1 MAAQGTLEA
10 LALSL
15 ARLFQPLQEEL
26 QVGRIRVLLAELGMQ
41 FPPELETKTA
51 FINALNQ
58 AAAQAGRLPNLISQ
72 LITAI
77 NAENFGQISSAGLEL
92 FNAVKLLVENIKN
105 IADELSSLGGT
116 LPGISAT
123 DLNTFAT
130 NLPRNLVEYLIIR
143 NLEGTPGAAEALEF
157 IDVVERND
165 ITTPG
170 LVYTTRKLKIDQ
182 FFNFL
187 KQPAA
192 HFENLYDWGK
202 PTFDGTI
209 LFQKTE
215 KLLLRAGVPAIFD
228 PAAIPPALD
237 LVYLEVIPRTDLNPK
252 GVELQLLDKV
262 IVEDQE
268 FTQDDWK
275 IRFELGA
282 DLGTGFRLIAQ
293 PNGTFTFIP
302 PAGELSGEA
311 FLEWIAGNQNGT
323 PYVLLGQ
330 AGGSRLEVK
339 QFSIKGGLGIT
350 WDSATNQAT
359 GNFTIGG
366 EIKGGKFL
374 VDFSQGDGF
383 LNQILSGIRLESG
396 FDVGFGYS
404 SREGVFF
411 YGSSALVIQLPLHL
425 NLGPIEINA
434 LSVGV
439 GLNNGQLPVD
449 LGFDFKTDLGPLK
462 AVVEQIGIKALLSFP
477 ADQNG
482 NLGPVNVD
490 FGFKPPKGVG
500 LSLDAG
506 VIKGG
511 GYLFFDF
518 DREEYAGALELVFS
532 EWIAL
537 RAIGLVTTKMP
548 DGSKGFSLLIIIT
561 VEFGT
566 GLQLGFGFTLLGV
579 GGLLGLH
586 RTVNIDPLSES
597 IRTGA
602 IQSVMFPQ
610 DIIANAPRIISDLR
624 RFFPPVADQFLVGP
638 MVKIGWGTPTLVS
651 VSMGIILE
659 FPNVTLTIL
668 GIIKVTLPHEDAAV
682 LKLQVNFIG
691 RIEPQNKLLWFYAEL
706 FDSRILFLTLEGGM
720 GLLVNWGDQPNFVLS
735 VGGFHPQYTPPP
747 LPFPAPP
754 RISVNILNEPFARV
768 RIEGYFAVTSN
779 TAQFGAR
786 VEIFFGL
793 SAFKIEGHFGFDA
806 LFQFEPFYFSF
817 SLSISLSV
825 KVFGVGLFS
834 VGFTGLLEGPTPWHI
849 KGRGHISILFFEI
862 SVPFE
867 ETWGESN
874 NSVLPPIEVL
884 PLLEHEF
891 QALTNWEAV
900 LPSGSGLLVSLRK
913 LGADAVDT
921 LVLHPVG
928 YLRISQRKIP
938 LDLLLDKVGNQKP
951 SDVNKVT
958 VRQTGGWESLG
969 AVQEPFALGQFKDL
983 ENSKKLSNPGFE
995 HQNSG
1000 LKVSAAG
1007 AQLRTSKAVKRS
1019 IRYETI
1025 IIDNNYKRHVI
1036 RFYQYFRVGFSGL
1049 YGTLF
1054 NHYLGGS
1061 AVSQS
1066 VLSQSY
1072 RKQVQP
1078 FDEVIKVQSHQYSV
1092 AFNHNNQPLHD
1103 AAMHFNSQADAQDF
1117 LMQQLQKDPN
1127 LVDSLHVIP
1136 NTEITI

>member
-1 MAAQGTLEA
+1 MTLFLERLYNVA
-10 LALSL
+10 LVINFPAS
-15 ARLFQPLQEEL
+15 FH
-26 QVGRIRVLLAELGMQ
+26 
-41 FPPELETKTA
+41 FPPEEKIQNLSHTITLPDEGIAEYPELRFPLLKEKEDVASGEVGMNLMVLPPLNSSSGEGIGLHPYLTGSFDIDIPLDSENKWFFKIASNLDMVLGFGLSLYARQNLELVTDIFGNGSSIEGGFMAEFSRRGQILQPIELLAISNETKLTA
-51 FINALNQ
+51 ENIFLKNALAFTNNQ
-58 AAAQAGRLPNLISQ
+58 LEYLIEMGIVGCKLDVAQTGADNFIGSTIGNSLKGINFDLTVGWSNIAGIY
-72 LITAI
+72 
-77 NAENFGQISSAGLEL
+77 FKGSAGLEL
-92 FNAVKLLVENIKN
+92 
-105 IADELSSLGGT
+105 
-116 LPGISAT
+116 
-123 DLNTFAT
+123 
-130 NLPRNLVEYLIIR
+130 
-143 NLEGTPGAAEALEF
+143 
-157 IDVVERND
+157 
-165 ITTPG
+165 
-170 LVYTTRKLKIDQ
+170 Q
-182 FFNFL
+182 
-187 KQPAA
+187 
-192 HFENLYDWGK
+192 
-202 PTFDGTI
+202 
-209 LFQKTE
+209 
-215 KLLLRAGVPAIFD
+215 
-228 PAAIPPALD
+228 IP
-237 LVYLEVIPRTDLNPK
+237 IHQT
-252 GVELQLLDKV
+252 
-262 IVEDQE
+262 
-268 FTQDDWK
+268 
-275 IRFELGA
+275 
-282 DLGTGFRLIAQ
+282 
-293 PNGTFTFIP
+293 
-302 PAGELSGEA
+302 
-311 FLEWIAGNQNGT
+311 
-323 PYVLLGQ
+323 
-330 AGGSRLEVK
+330 
-339 QFSIKGGLGIT
+339 
-350 WDSATNQAT
+350 
-359 GNFTIGG
+359 
-366 EIKGGKFL
+366 
-374 VDFSQGDGF
+374 
-383 LNQILSGIRLESG
+383 
-396 FDVGFGYS
+396 
-404 SREGVFF
+404 
-411 YGSSALVIQLPLHL
+411 
-425 NLGPIEINA
+425 
-434 LSVGV
+434 
-439 GLNNGQLPVD
+439 
-449 LGFDFKTDLGPLK
+449 LGPLK
-462 AVVEQIGIKALLSFP
+462 VESLTLAVRISDRNIPIEIGTDIKLSLGPLLAVVENIGAKANFSFP
-477 ADQNG
+477 EHGG
-482 NLGPVNVD
+482 NLGPLNLEL
-490 FGFKPPKGVG
+490 GFKPPKGVG
-500 LSLDAG
+500 LSLDTG

-537 RAIGLVTTKMP
+537 RAIGLITTKMP

-579 GGLLGLH
+579 GGILGLN
-586 RTVNIDPLSES
+586 RTVNINPLAEGV
-597 IRTGA
+597 RTGA

-624 RFFPPVADQFLVGP
+624 RFFPPVANQFLVGP

-659 FPNVTLTIL
+659 FPNVSLTIL

-706 FDSRILFLTLEGGM
+706 FDSRILFMTLEGGM

-754 RISVNILNEPFARV
+754 RISVDILNQPFARV

-806 LFQFEPFYFSF
+806 LFQFDPFYFSF
-817 SLSISLSV
+817 SLSVSLSV

-884 PLLEHEF
+884 PLVEHEF

-913 LGADAVDT
+913 LGAEAADA

-958 VRQTGGWESLG
+958 VRQTGGWASLG

-983 ENSKKLSNPGFE
+983 DNSKKLSSPGFE

-1000 LKVSAAG
+1000 LQVSAAG
-1007 AQLRTSKAVKRS
+1007 SQLRTSKAVKRK

-1025 IIDNNYKRHVI
+1025 IIDNNYKRHRI
-1036 RFYQYFRVGFSGL
+1036 RFYQFFRPGFSGL

-1072 RKQVQP
+1072 RKQIQP
-1078 FDEVIKVQSHQYSV
+1078 FDEVIKVQPHQYSV

-1103 AAMHFNSQADAQDF
+1103 SAMHFNSQADAQDF
-1117 LMQQLQKDPN
+1117 LMQQLQNDPN